1 MGNNHVVSRE
11 NLLAAEARVLAL
23 SGLSPFEIKTY
34 DLEIWD
40 GCSIR
45 TTEVGFPFE
54 ESKEG
59 KKPIMV
65 FMHGY
70 NGSGAVFYEIMKPL
84 AQHFHTIFID
94 IIGMGC
100 SSREPY

>member
-45 TTEVGFPFE
+45 TTEVGFPFD
-54 ESKEG
+54 ES
-59 KKPIMV
+59 
-65 FMHGY
+65 
-70 NGSGAVFYEIMKPL
+70 
-84 AQHFHTIFID
+84 
-94 IIGMGC
+94 
-100 SSREPY
+100 